1 MIRLGNDDLTIEIAP
16 LGAELQSVRD
26 ARGRDWL
33 WSGDAAIWAGRSPLL
48 FPVIG
53 KHPGGEVLVDGRRYP
68 IKSHG
73 VARTSLFEPVAQDAT
88 SCTLRLSDNDETRQ
102 AYPFAFALDMTYR
115 LDGAS
120 LVMTARIANTGD
132 RAMPF
137 CFGYHPAF
145 LWPLPEAGDLPHR
158 IRLGNGA
165 SPAHL
170 RLGADGQLAPELHPS
185 AFVDGVLTL
194 DHSLFSA
201 DALIIPE
208 GAGGHAWYGA
218 DGLPGIAIDFP
229 DMPHLGIWTKP
240 NGPYICIEP
249 WHGLPSPP
257 DPNEPLERRAGGIL
271 LAPGA
276 ARELPM
282 TLTFGA
288 DWSESAR
295 SGAHPKV

>member
-1 MIRLGNDDLTIEIAP
+1 MIRLGNDRLTIEIAL
-16 LGAELQSVRD
+16 LGAELQSVTD
-26 ARGRDWL
+26 AKGRDWL
-33 WSGDAAIWAGRSPLL
+33 WNGDAAIWAGRSPLL

-53 KHPGGEVLVDGRRYP
+53 KHPDGKALIDGKRYP

-73 VARTSLFEPVAQDAT
+73 VARTSVFELIAQDDA
-88 SCTLRLSDNDETRQ
+88 SCTLRLTDNDETRQ

-120 LVMTARIANTGD
+120 LTMTASIANTGD
-132 RAMPF
+132 TVMPF

-145 LWPLPEAGDLPHR
+145 LWPLPESGALPHR

-170 RLGADGQLAPELHPS
+170 RLGPDGQRAPALHPS

-194 DHSLFSA
+194 DPALFVE

-208 GAGGHAWYGA
+208 GAGHHAWYGA
-218 DGLPGIAIDFP
+218 DGLPGVAVDFP
-229 DMPHLGIWTKP
+229 TMPHLGIWTKP

-249 WHGLPSPP
+249 WHGLPSPSDP
-257 DPNEPLERRAGGIL
+257 DEPLERRAGVIL
-271 LAPGA
+271 LAPDA

-282 TLTFGA
+282 TLTFGVP
-288 DWSESAR
+288 WR
-295 SGAHPKV
+295 G

>member
-1 MIRLGNDDLTIEIAP
+1 MIRLSGDALGIVVSER
-16 LGAELQSVRD
+16 GAELQSVTD
-26 ARGRDWL
+26 TKGRDWL
-33 WSGDAAIWAGRSPLL
+33 RNGDPAIWAGRSPLL

-53 KHPGGEVLVDGRRYP
+53 KHPDGKVLIDGQRYP

-73 VARTSLFEPVAQDAT
+73 VARTSLFQVVAQDDA
-88 SCTLRLSDNDETRQ
+88 SCTLRLSDNDETRL
-102 AYPFAFALDMTYR
+102 AYPFAFSLDMTYR
-115 LDGAS
+115 LDGVS
-120 LVMTARIANTGD
+120 LSMIARITNTGD

-145 LWPLPEAGDLPHR
+145 LWPLPGSDGLPHR

-170 RLGADGQLAPELHPS
+170 RLGADGQRAPALHPS
-185 AFVDGVLTL
+185 AFSDGVLTL
-194 DHSLFSA
+194 DHALFVD
-201 DALIIPE
+201 DALIIAE
-208 GAGGHAWYGA
+208 GAGHHVWYGA
-218 DGLPGIAIDFP
+218 DGLPGVAVDFP

-240 NGPYICIEP
+240 NGPFICIEP

-257 DPNEPLERRAGGIL
+257 DPDEPLDRRAGVIK

-276 ARELPM
+276 ATELAM

-288 DWSESAR
+288 PWR
-295 SGAHPKV
+295 G

>member
-1 MIRLGNDDLTIEIAP
+1 MIRLGNERVTIEVAS
-16 LGAELQSVRD
+16 LGAELQSVTD

-33 WSGDAAIWAGRSPLL
+33 WNGDPAIWAGRSPLL

-53 KHPGGEVLVDGRRYP
+53 KHPDGQVLIDGRRYP

-73 VARTSLFEPVAQDAT
+73 VARTSLFELVARDDT
-88 SCTLRLSDNDETRQ
+88 SCTLRLTDNEETRQ

-115 LDGAS
+115 LEGAS
-120 LVMTARIANTGD
+120 LVMTARIANSGD
-132 RAMPF
+132 EAMPF

-145 LWPLPEAGDLPHR
+145 LWPLPDSDGLPHR

-165 SPAHL
+165 SPGHL
-170 RLGADGQLAPELHPS
+170 RLGADGQRAPALHPS

-194 DHSLFSA
+194 DHALFGE

-208 GAGGHAWYGA
+208 GAGDHLWYGA
-218 DGLPGIAIDFP
+218 DGLPGVAIDFP

-249 WHGLPSPP
+249 WHGLPSPS
-257 DPNEPLERRAGGIL
+257 DPSEPLEQRAGVIL
-271 LAPGA
+271 LASGTST
-276 ARELPM
+276 ELPM
-282 TLTFGA
+282 TLTFGVP
-288 DWSESAR
+288 WR
-295 SGAHPKV
+295 G

>member
-1 MIRLGNDDLTIEIAP
+1 LIKLSNDRLTIGIAP
-16 LGAELQSVRD
+16 FGAELQSVTD
-26 ARGRDWL
+26 AKGRDWL
-33 WSGDAAIWAGRSPLL
+33 WNGDPAIWAGRSPLL

-53 KHPGGEVLVDGRRYP
+53 KHPDGKVLIDGVRYP

-73 VARTSLFEPVAQDAT
+73 VARTSLFELIAQDDT
-88 SCTLRLSDNDETRQ
+88 SCTLRLTDNDETRQ

-120 LVMTARIANTGD
+120 LALTARIANTSD
-132 RAMPF
+132 TAMPF

-145 LWPLPEAGDLPHR
+145 LWPLPESEGRPHH

-170 RLGADGQLAPELHPS
+170 RLGPDGQRAPALHPS

-194 DHSLFSA
+194 DHALFVE

-208 GAGGHAWYGA
+208 GAGHHAWYGA
-218 DGLPGIAIDFP
+218 DGLPGVAVDFP

-249 WHGLPSPP
+249 WHGLPSPSNP
-257 DPNEPLERRAGGIL
+257 DEPLDQRVGAIL

-276 ARELPM
+276 ATELPM
-282 TLTFGA
+282 TLTFGVP
-288 DWSESAR
+288 WH
-295 SGAHPKV
+295 G

>member
-1 MIRLGNDDLTIEIAP
+1 MIKLGNDRLTIEIAP
-16 LGAELQSVRD
+16 LGAELQSVTD
-26 ARGRDWL
+26 ANGRDWL
-33 WSGDAAIWAGRSPLL
+33 WNGDAAIWAGCSPLL

-53 KHPGGEVLVDGRRYP
+53 KHPDGKVLINGKRYP

-73 VARTSLFEPVAQDAT
+73 VARTSLFQLTAQDNT
-88 SCTLRLSDNDETRQ
+88 SCTLRLTDNDETRR

-120 LVMTARIANTGD
+120 LTLTARITNTGD
-132 RAMPF
+132 TALPF

-145 LWPLPEAGDLPHR
+145 VWPLPDADGLPHR

-170 RLGADGQLAPELHPS
+170 RLGADGQRAPAIHPS

-194 DHSLFSA
+194 DHALFVE

-208 GAGGHAWYGA
+208 GAGSHAWYGA
-218 DGLPGIAIDFP
+218 DGLPGVAVDFP
-229 DMPHLGIWTKP
+229 AMPHLGIWTKP

-249 WHGLPSPP
+249 WHGLPSPSDP
-257 DPNEPLERRAGGIL
+257 DEPLDRRTGAIQ

-276 ARELPM
+276 ATELPM
-282 TLTFGA
+282 TLTFGVP
-288 DWSESAR
+288 WR
-295 SGAHPKV
+295 G